1 MNYLSSFN
9 YLEDSKTDERTY
21 TYKGEEVKVIIVF
34 KDINVAMVEDN
45 SGKIY
50 EISIDFLQWLN
61 SEF

>member
-21 TYKGEEVKVIIVF
+21 TYKGEKVKVIIVF

-50 EISIDFLQWLN
+50 EISIDFLQ
-61 SEF
+61 

>member
-34 KDINVAMVEDN
+34 KDINVVEDN

-50 EISIDFLQWLN
+50 EISIDFLQ
-61 SEF
+61 

>member
-50 EISIDFLQWLN
+50 EISIDFLQ
-61 SEF
+61 

>member
-1 MNYLSSFN
+1 MNYLSNFN

-21 TYKGEEVKVIIVF
+21 TYKGEKVKVIIVF

-50 EISIDFLQWLN
+50 EISIDFLQ
-61 SEF
+61 